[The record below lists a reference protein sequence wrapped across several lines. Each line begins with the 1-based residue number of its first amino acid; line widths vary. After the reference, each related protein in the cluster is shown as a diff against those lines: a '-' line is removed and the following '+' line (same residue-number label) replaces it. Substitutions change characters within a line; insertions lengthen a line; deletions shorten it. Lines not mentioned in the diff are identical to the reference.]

1 MKRYYFPFII
11 ILLLCLSGCSV
22 IAGIFKAGV
31 AVGIISIIVVIVL
44 IIWIA
49 SMFRK

>member
-1 MKRYYFPFII
+1 MKKIYF
-11 ILLLCLSGCSV
+11 LLSVLVLFCLSSCTV
-22 IAGIFKAGV
+22 IEGIFKAGV
-31 AVGIISIIVVIVL
+31 AVGIIAVVIVIAL